1 MKYSMRYQL
10 LLSTALAVIITTQIL
25 EMRHSF
31 AAAAKYKNKVAA
43 TSSCSI
49 QHDIKGFEVSWNKV
63 VLGIAS
69 LLKQNKTVNNL
80 NKSNFLVLAGGG
92 APDHNEIALEK
103 NVLYFQRTLQ
113 QLGYDQKDAS
123 VYFANGNDGKA
134 TIRYLDDKG
143 NEKFKV
149 PSIPYLIGASTFSNL
164 QNWVQQA
171 SKVPNQPILMYFTG
185 HGIAN
190 ERDLNNNSLTLWNRQ
205 LMSVKQFSTMLDK
218 MPQQIPVAVVM
229 AQCYSGSF
237 ANFIY
242 QGGNPNHSLA
252 LQTRCGF
259 FATIKTLPSVG
270 CTPLVNEADYKD
282 YSSSFFAG
290 LSGKNRIG
298 QSVASADY
306 NKDNKVSYA
315 EAHAFAKVDEQ
326 TMDLP
331 ISTSESW
338 LQEQAT
344 TKDVR
349 KVLQQPISE
358 IIKTARPEQ
367 KYVVNS
373 IVKMFNWNINKSFGD
388 SYNQSDDKYNT
399 EEKLAYI
406 KRLEMQLIDIDMER
420 NIRKSNNQQQIAILD
435 KLLKCENSA
444 P

>member
-1 MKYSMRYQL
+1 MHRQL
-10 LLSTALAVIITTQIL
+10 VSGTAFAVMITTQLLGITP
-25 EMRHSF
+25 SF
-31 AAAAKYKNKVAA
+31 ALTTNAN

-49 QHDIKGFEVSWNKV
+49 QRNISSLEASWNKLV
-63 VLGIAS
+63 QGITS
-69 LLKQNKTVNNL
+69 LLKPKNN
-80 NKSNFLVLAGGG
+80 SNFLVLAGGG

-113 QLGYDQKDAS
+113 QLGYNPLDAS
-123 VYFANGNDGKA
+123 VYFANGNDGEA
-134 TIRYLDDKG
+134 TIRYIDDTGK
-143 NEKFKV
+143 EKFKV
-149 PSIPYLIGASTFSNL
+149 PEIPNLIGASTFSNL
-164 QNWVQQA
+164 QTWVQQA
-171 SKVPNQPILMYFTG
+171 SKTPQKPILMYFTG

-190 ERDLNNNSLTLWNRQ
+190 EEDLDNNSLTLWNRQ
-205 LMSVKQFSTMLDK
+205 LMSVKEFSTMLDK
-218 MPQQIPVAVVM
+218 MPQETPVAVVM
-229 AQCYSGSF
+229 AQCFSGSF

-242 QGGNPNHSLA
+242 QEGNPKRPVA

-298 QSVASADY
+298 RPVASADY

-315 EAHAFAKVDEQ
+315 EAHAFAKVDEH

-338 LQEQAT
+338 LQNKAT
-344 TKDVR
+344 SKDIGR
-349 KVLQQPISE
+349 ILQQPISE
-358 IIKTARPEQ
+358 ILKTARPEQ

-373 IVKMFNWNINKSFGD
+373 IAKMFRWNVSKSFD
-388 SYNQSDDKYNT
+388 SNYRQFGASKYDT
-399 EEKLAYI
+399 EEKQAYL
-406 KRLEMQLIDIDMER
+406 KRLGMELIDISME
-420 NIRKSNNQQQIAILD
+420 NKIRKSKNQQQITILN
-435 KLLKCENSA
+435 KLLKCESSA